1 MGPASRSGRDS
12 SRPALTIRDLLA
24 ETEFGLGLLAGE
36 HRGDEAV
43 EGIHLSELEDP
54 TPWMVPRSL
63 LLSTGL
69 NLVSD
74 PAFGA
79 RLVEAMARAGMA
91 GIGISL
97 GHYVDTLPE
106 VMVRRAQELSLPLF
120 TAPMSV
126 PFRRITAY
134 VYLALSSQDTY
145 RLRRTL
151 SLQSHLLELLLEER
165 GPADLVAQLAEL
177 LETTVFLFDGQGELV
192 AEAQTQ
198 ARFSARSRKALWG
211 GYREHR
217 ERHEPL
223 PSFQFSGYRVSYRE
237 ACLYGRVDRV
247 LVAAYANR
255 PIPELAET
263 TLSFAQKL
271 ITLDRLRERDVAA
284 LERRMRVGLLDD
296 LVSGIGSERDLRER
310 MVYHGLDA
318 SAWWRVAVLDIED
331 VTGRYSRGS
340 DRTEEQIQEL
350 KTALVESAER
360 FLGDHGLPYLTV
372 PKSDTV
378 AVLIQFGDTDRA
390 AAERTFAPL
399 SRTTEQEVGAIT
411 VSIGVSAPGRGPAA
425 APSAFRQAL
434 EAADLAK
441 RRGGRRIRFFDQL
454 HPEERLLETQSP
466 EALVAI
472 YEDTVAPLVEHDRRR
487 HSHLV
492 DTLKA
497 YLEADRS
504 VGAAAAAL
512 HMHRNTLTKRLE
524 RIEALL
530 GLSLSANDDLV
541 SLTLGLR
548 AWELLAGST
557 EPGTGAGAGSL
568 AAWEAGPAPPPGRAG
583 SSVTR

>member
-1 MGPASRSGRDS
+1 MGPTSRSGQSS

-24 ETEFGLGLLAGE
+24 ETEFGLTLLAGE
-36 HRGDEAV
+36 RRGAESV

-74 PAFGA
+74 PTFGA
-79 RLVEAMARAGMA
+79 RLVETMVQAGMA

-97 GHYVDTLPE
+97 GHYMDALPD

-120 TAPMSV
+120 TVPMSV
-126 PFRRITAY
+126 PFRRITSY
-134 VYLALSSQDTY
+134 VYLALSSQDTF

-151 SLQSHLLELLLEER
+151 SLQSHLLELLLDER
-165 GPADLVAQLAEL
+165 GPADLVAQLALL

-217 ERHEPL
+217 ERHEPF
-223 PSFQFSGYRVSYRE
+223 PSFQLSGYRVSYRE
-237 ACLYGRVDRV
+237 ASLYGRVDRV
-247 LVAAYANR
+247 LIAAYANR

-296 LVSGIGSERDLRER
+296 LVSGIGSGRDLGER
-310 MVYHGLDA
+310 MAYHGLDA

-331 VTGRYSRGS
+331 VTGRHSRAS

-350 KTALVESAER
+350 KTALLESAER

-378 AVLIQFGDTDRA
+378 VALIQFGDTDRA
-390 AAERTFAPL
+390 AAERTLTPL
-399 SRTTEQEVGAIT
+399 SRTIELEVGSIT
-411 VSIGVSAPGRGPAA
+411 VSIGVSAPGRGPVAA
-425 APSAFRQAL
+425 ASAFRQAL
-434 EAADLAK
+434 EAVDFAK
-441 RRGGRRIRFFDQL
+441 RRGGQRIRFFDQL
-454 HPEERLLETQSP
+454 HPEERLLETQSF
-466 EALVAI
+466 EALTAI

-487 HSHLV
+487 NSHLV
-492 DTLKA
+492 DTLRA
-497 YLEADRS
+497 YLATDRS
-504 VGAAAAAL
+504 VGAAAASL
-512 HMHRNTLTKRLE
+512 NMHRNTLTKRLE

-530 GLSLSANDDLV
+530 GLSLTANDDLV

-548 AWELLAGST
+548 AWELL
-557 EPGTGAGAGSL
+557 ERTG
-568 AAWEAGPAPPPGRAG
+568 ER
-583 SSVTR
+583 